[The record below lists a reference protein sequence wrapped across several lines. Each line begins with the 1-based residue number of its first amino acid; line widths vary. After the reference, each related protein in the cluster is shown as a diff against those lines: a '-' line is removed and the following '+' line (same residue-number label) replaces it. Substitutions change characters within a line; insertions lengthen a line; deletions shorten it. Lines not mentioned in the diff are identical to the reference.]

1 MSLSRA
7 AERRRFPAIFAAV
20 VALPLLMGGTARGQQ
35 PVLPFFE
42 PGVGGDL
49 SFFGEA
55 YSLLFPVAKTAT
67 PEVLV
72 PAASHHGRWAQGYIP
87 PVPVVQQNHID
98 VGQQM
103 QKDYYAKLDKAARR
117 GYNKGQYVDEALDK
131 GNEDHVDEAGY
142 EVDSGKKDKY
152 LDEALH
158 YKKQLEGRKGV
169 KTAKFGEKKGHRRGH
184 KTKGY
189 HNKFHKDEY
198 HKEHRFYDDVK
209 KSGHHSK
216 FGNFRSKY
224 GKKEGGRRQGGR
236 HKSGYHG
243 DAYGKKGFSDKGH
256 LDEEHKG
263 YQRHGGREEYYKKH
277 KDFGKQN
284 TRVGG
289 AVHAHQAAGKI

>member
-1 MSLSRA
+1 MLLHLLRA
-7 AERRRFPAIFAAV
+7 
-20 VALPLLMGGTARGQQ
+20 
-35 PVLPFFE
+35 
-42 PGVGGDL
+42 
-49 SFFGEA
+49 
-55 YSLLFPVAKTAT
+55 
-67 PEVLV
+67 
-72 PAASHHGRWAQGYIP
+72 GYIP

-103 QKDYYAKLDKAARR
+103 QKDYYNKLDKAARR
-117 GYNKGQYVDEALDK
+117 GYNKGQYIDEVLDK
-131 GNEDHVDEAGY
+131 GNEDRKDEAGY
-142 EVDSGKKDKY
+142 EVDSGTKDKY

-284 TRVGG
+284 TKVGG
-289 AVHAHQAAGKI
+289 AIHAHQAGGQI